1 MPPIQQP
8 FHMYH
13 HGVLA
18 NQTVV
23 FKTVDTSPH
32 FPTLPTMENGLM
44 AHAAGKTTSY
54 VSFKI
59 GTNIFLFTKEN
70 QRKEKDFDEK
80 ILLFSNLEKEN

>member
-1 MPPIQQP
+1 
-8 FHMYH
+8 
-13 HGVLA
+13 
-18 NQTVV
+18 
-23 FKTVDTSPH
+23 
-32 FPTLPTMENGLM
+32 MENGTM
-44 AHAAGKTTSY
+44 PRAATHIPTSY